1 MSVAHKFTFDL
12 DLARKPPANKVLP
25 EDEFERLLAAAREE
39 GYREGLAAGQSAVE
53 AQAATALAKS
63 AEKLAAQVAQMAG
76 TIETF
81 EKQHLAA
88 SVDLAASVGR
98 KLAAHLIARQPQAEM
113 AALIAECMASLENA
127 PHLVIRC
134 HPDLCDAMKAI
145 AEERM
150 KTSGFSGRLVVLG
163 DPEIRLGDGRL
174 EWADG
179 GLVRDI
185 NAISGE
191 INTRISAYLA
201 ARGGK
206 QGE

>member
-25 EDEFERLLAAAREE
+25 EDEFERLLTAAREE
-39 GYREGLAAGQSAVE
+39 GYREGLEAGRSTVEARSAEALASAAERLADQVIEIITAIEDYESRHLAQAVE
-53 AQAATALAKS
+53 
-63 AEKLAAQVAQMAG
+63 
-76 TIETF
+76 
-81 EKQHLAA
+81 
-88 SVDLAASVGR
+88 LAASVGR

-113 AALIAECMASLENA
+113 AALIAECMASLEAA
-127 PHLVIRC
+127 PHLVVRC
-134 HPDLCDAMKAI
+134 HPDLCDTMKAI

-150 KTSGFSGRLVVLG
+150 KVSGFSGRLVVLG
-163 DPEIRLGDGRL
+163 DPDIRLGDGRL

-191 INTRISAYLA
+191 INTRISAWLA
-201 ARGGK
+201 ARGTR
-206 QGE
+206 QGD

>member
-12 DLARKPPANKVLP
+12 DLAHKPPANKVMP
-25 EDEFERLLAAAREE
+25 EHEFEQMVAAAREE
-39 GYREGLAAGQSAVE
+39 GYRQGLATGKSSVE
-53 AQAATALAKS
+53 AQSATALAKS
-63 AEKLAAQVAQMAG
+63 AEKLASQVAQMVQA
-76 TIETF
+76 IQDY
-81 EKQHLAA
+81 EKRHLGQ

-98 KLAAHLIARQPQAEM
+98 KLAAHLIAREPQSEL
-113 AALIAECMASLENA
+113 AALLSECMASLEAA

-150 KTSGFSGRLVVLG
+150 KVSGFSGRLIVLG
-163 DPEIRLGDGRL
+163 DPDIRLGDGKL
-174 EWADG
+174 EWAEG

-185 NAISGE
+185 NAISNE

-201 ARGGK
+201 ARGAE
-206 QGE
+206 QGD